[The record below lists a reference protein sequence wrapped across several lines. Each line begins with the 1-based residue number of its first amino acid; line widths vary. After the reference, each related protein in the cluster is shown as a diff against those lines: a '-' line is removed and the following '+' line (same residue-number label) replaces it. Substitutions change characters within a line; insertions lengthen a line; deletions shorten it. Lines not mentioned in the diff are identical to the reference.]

1 MEGYRILIVED
12 HVQSRTTMAEYLRR
26 QEGVALVREAGNGAE
41 ALKLLS
47 EEPFEIMITDIIMPQ
62 MDGYALLEEMRRREL
77 PSKPQTIVVSALG
90 RDDFVTRAIE
100 LGATF
105 YMVKPFDMRHLMS
118 HIRDLS
124 GGRIRPADAA
134 PTGCK
139 RWTSGWAACSSPLAF
154 PPISKATNSCVRPS
168 KWWWTSRI

>member
-77 PSKPQTIVVSALG
+77 PSKP
-90 RDDFVTRAIE
+90 
-100 LGATF
+100 
-105 YMVKPFDMRHLMS
+105 
-118 HIRDLS
+118 
-124 GGRIRPADAA
+124 
-134 PTGCK
+134 
-139 RWTSGWAACSSPLAF
+139 
-154 PPISKATNSCVRPS
+154 
-168 KWWWTSRI
+168 